1 MQPKFNN
8 NYTDSLI
15 NHNSINNLTFITF
28 WKVES
33 FVEVDM
39 FLRNT
44 YFTSSFFVLQGE
56 YFNDEEVRLMLAAE
70 ALEERKKREEEL
82 IKEEEMAKEA
92 NQEEGKRK
100 KRGIVIAT

>member
-1 MQPKFNN
+1 MVEASEMVGIGMLIFGALSLLYGIALC
-8 NYTDSLI
+8 YTV
-15 NHNSINNLTFITF
+15 
-28 WKVES
+28 K
-33 FVEVDM
+33 
-39 FLRNT
+39 
-44 YFTSSFFVLQGE
+44 GE

-100 KRGIVIAT
+100 KRGIVIAP

>member
-1 MQPKFNN
+1 MITIQI
-8 NYTDSLI
+8 SLI

-28 WKVES
+28 SLICSYVILIL
-33 FVEVDM
+33 
-39 FLRNT
+39 LRL
-44 YFTSSFFVLQGE
+44 FVLQGE

-100 KRGIVIAT
+100 KRGIVIAP